1 MSKKFDRLL
10 ETATDSTNLEP
21 NWDGIIACFDSIRSG
36 EVPAKAAM
44 QSLRRRIQH
53 DNPHIV
59 MHTLLVL
66 DACVKNCGHKIHT
79 EIATKEFMEEF
90 KNLGINGQYDNVKTK
105 VLEMLQC
112 WAMAFANKPEYKI
125 VVDTH
130 NLMKLAGFDFPS
142 IKEADA
148 MFTAQVAPDWHDG
161 PECYRGSSCRSEFSL
176 FNRKHHC
183 RACGQI
189 FCDRCSTKEIPL
201 PQFGIEK
208 EVRVCDACYE
218 KITSKTSEGK
228 VVKNEPNASVP
239 VISEVSQ
246 VEKDKLLR
254 EKEEEDL
261 ALALAISQSEA
272 EAKEQERQKCLYAIY
287 NGDAAGNSATNDAAS
302 LSSYNPSEMGYK
314 GAAPSIA
321 ESPSENIASD
331 DPLARYLNRDY
342 WQQKKVGASTK
353 VEEWAGVTA
362 SAPLPSDASMP
373 GNINTF
379 DLAQFD
385 IAQIPSGKN
394 GAIAGDIKF
403 QTEGT
408 LKWCAQLKAQV
419 TVMENRI
426 RSNSARGRSVLND
439 TAIQGLFSTLTEF
452 HSQVLGALTKLDD
465 ERTKHIIAFYET
477 LQDHL
482 GHISEAR
489 LAVDELRAE
498 HERRRQERLAEEQ
511 KQRQAQMK
519 QTLEM
524 MRVKKHVML
533 MEQRNVALQRFQ
545 HQEMQARRGQVQT
558 GAFYIN
564 YNSQQPATT
573 QAGYIVPGYQGFP
586 QQYTQAH
593 TAPHYLNSD
602 LPANQWPSQHTS
614 NQQVSYGGHPC
625 NAQENISVTNGSV
638 AQLAQHSTFHPH
650 QMYYTPNQPVA
661 SASYKLPSD
670 FGQAVQCVSSVPPTN
685 NSHQPF
691 IQQYPSSNR
700 PGYQMQNPVN
710 DAETP
715 TNNQLDSS
723 DQPLISFD

>member
-1 MSKKFDRLL
+1 MSKKFDKLL
-10 ETATDSTNLEP
+10 EAATDSTNLEP

-36 EVPAKAAM
+36 EVPAKTAM
-44 QSLRRRIQH
+44 QSMRKRIQH
-53 DNPHIV
+53 DNPHVV
-59 MHTLLVL
+59 MHALLVL
-66 DACVKNCGHKIHT
+66 DACVKNCGHKIHA
-79 EIATKEFMEEF
+79 EVATREFMEEF
-90 KNLGINGQYDNVKTK
+90 KNLGINGQYENVKAK

-161 PECYRGSSCRSEFSL
+161 SECFRCRSEFSL

-218 KITSKTSEGK
+218 KITSKTKDTK
-228 VVKNEPNASVP
+228 VVKNEPGASVP
-239 VISEVSQ
+239 VTTELSQ
-246 VEKDKLLR
+246 AEKEKLLK

-272 EAKEQERQKCLYAIY
+272 EAKDQERQKSLYAIY
-287 NGDAAGNSATNDAAS
+287 NGDATGTSAMNDAAS

-314 GAAPSIA
+314 GAAPSVA
-321 ESPSENIASD
+321 ESPTDTLAAD

-342 WQQKKVGASTK
+342 WQQKKAGASAK
-353 VEEWAGVTA
+353 VEEWAGVSA
-362 SAPLPSDASMP
+362 SAPLPSDASVATSA
-373 GNINTF
+373 NAVASTQ
-379 DLAQFD
+379 AE
-385 IAQIPSGKN
+385 IAQLSLGQNVPMED
-394 GAIAGDIKF
+394 DIKF

-408 LKWCAQLKAQV
+408 LKWCAQLKSQV

-426 RSNSARGRSVLND
+426 RSNTARGRSVLND

-452 HSQVLGALTKLDD
+452 HAQVLGALTKLDE
-465 ERTKHIIAFYET
+465 ERTFHES

-489 LAVDELRAE
+489 LAIDELRAE
-498 HERRRQERLAEEQ
+498 HERRRHERLAEEQ
-511 KQRQAQMK
+511 RQRQAQMK

-524 MRVKKHVML
+524 MRIKKHVML

-545 HQEMQARRGQVQT
+545 HQEMQARRGQMQPAPYYP
-558 GAFYIN
+558 GYS
-564 YNSQQPATT
+564 SQQPAAG
-573 QAGYIVPGYQGFP
+573 QGGYAGYVMPSGGYQAFP
-586 QQYTQAH
+586 QQQYVQSQTGYQTYPNA
-593 TAPHYLNSD
+593 AV
-602 LPANQWPSQHTS
+602 PANQWQDQATANHQVPYGNLTSHTQQHVTLTNAN
-614 NQQVSYGGHPC
+614 NQP
-625 NAQENISVTNGSV
+625 
-638 AQLAQHSTFHPH
+638 LQHSAAPHP
-650 QMYYTPNQPVA
+650 QQAYYPPTQPIA
-661 SASYKLPSD
+661 SASYKPSPD
-670 FGQAVQCVSSVPPTN
+670 PGNVVQSGVHVPVAN
-685 NSHQPF
+685 NAHQTF
-691 IQQYPSSNR
+691 IQQYPTAQHSE
-700 PGYQMQNPVN
+700 YQVQNPVN
-710 DAETP
+710 GSEPPPAHQLETV
-715 TNNQLDSS
+715 
-723 DQPLISFD
+723 DQPLITFD